1 MIDED
6 KTEKSKIK
14 IKLFLTRLISWKV
27 FLIIF
32 LPALF
37 LDSTRVIG
45 SAGFMEILLKTIF
58 IVIFYHLLRT
68 LPSILFSNTNNKY
81 VKIFIKFLSAI
92 ALFFVVISFVI
103 VFVGIPLYE
112 GVQQNEE
119 EFSKMYQS
127 EQQDKLLV
135 ISSNTQK
142 DETEYQKKDTNP
154 YVQILE
160 REGKTSSNDV
170 ISLAWNQCGG
180 QLWKVQISITPIDS
194 YRVIITKYAC
204 TKGGEYIDGQF
215 YEDGKPSTPWKGLEG
230 YSFAGQ
236 IIDSNDNIVEDFIGG
251 RDVLSI
257 VDTPEGFPL
266 LTLLSTAY
274 GATNT
279 WHTYHL
285 YSTSPVLKKI
295 GEITQPLNMYQ
306 VTNGNGSERE
316 VDGFYKD
323 SNGNFLIDRLTTEG
337 TELGKSNASQEW
349 NVETL
354 KLVDGELVSM
364 GLRDYD
370 FENYQRLK

>member
-194 YRVIITKYAC
+194 YRVVITKYAC

-306 VTNGNGSERE
+306 VTNGNGSERI
-316 VDGFYKD
+316 VDGFYQD
-323 SNGNFLIDRLTTEG
+323 SDGNYLIDRLTTEH
-337 TELGKSNASQEW
+337 TELENFDYW
-349 NVETL
+349 NRWRLETL
-354 KLVDGELVSM
+354 KLVDGKMVSM
-364 GLRDYD
+364 GIRD
-370 FENYQRLK
+370 FPENYKRLE

>member
-1 MIDED
+1 MIDEE

-251 RDVLSI
+251 RDVLSV

-285 YSTSPVLKKI
+285 YSTSPVFKKI
-295 GEITQPLNMYQ
+295 AEITQPLNKYQ
-306 VTNGNGSERE
+306 VTNGKGSERI
-316 VDGFYKD
+316 VDGFYQD
-323 SNGNFLIDRLTTEG
+323 SDGNFLIDRLTTEG

-349 NVETL
+349 RLETL
-354 KLVDGELVSM
+354 KLVDGNMVSM
-364 GLRDYD
+364 GIRD
-370 FENYQRLK
+370 FPENYKRLD

>member
-1 MIDED
+1 M
-6 KTEKSKIK
+6 
-14 IKLFLTRLISWKV
+14 SWKV
-27 FLIIF
+27 VLVIFLIF
-32 LPALF
+32 LF
-37 LDSTRVIG
+37 L
-45 SAGFMEILLKTIF
+45 EIWVGEQVPHYGLLLLNT
-58 IVIFYHLLRT
+58 VIFVILYHLLIT
-68 LPSILFSNTNNKY
+68 LPSVILYNFENKY
-81 VKIFIKFLSAI
+81 LKIFIHFLFLI
-92 ALFFVVISFVI
+92 VLFFVVM
-103 VFVGIPLYE
+103 VFVGIPMYE
-112 GVQQNEE
+112 RMQIEE
-119 EFSKMYQS
+119 EKYKKMNQS
-127 EQQDKLLV
+127 EQQDILIK
-135 ISSNTQK
+135 Q
-142 DETEYQKKDTNP
+142 TNP

-204 TKGGEYIDGQF
+204 TRGGEYIDGQF

-285 YSTSPVLKKI
+285 YSTSPVFKKI
-295 GEITQPLNMYQ
+295 AEITQPLNKYQ
-306 VTNGNGSERE
+306 VTNGKGSERI
-316 VDGFYKD
+316 VDGFYQD
-323 SNGNFLIDRLTTEG
+323 SDGNFLIDRLTTEG

-349 NVETL
+349 RLETL
-354 KLVDGELVSM
+354 KLVDGNMVSM
-364 GLRDYD
+364 GIRDYD